1 MQIINDE
8 SRSRLGELSA
18 HIIEYL
24 DTRWDLFLLQLT
36 EKGMNAL
43 SSIVA
48 GLLLVLFGSIVL
60 IFASIGAAISIGS
73 ALDNP
78 AAGYFIIAG
87 VFVVLLILGTMFARN
102 YVRNVV
108 STSILESIKDDD
120 FDEVPSVNIAL
131 NALVCWPTWRD
142 SAN

>member
-1 MQIINDE
+1 MEIINDE

-43 SSIVA
+43 SSIIS
-48 GLLLVLFGSIVL
+48 GLLLVFFGSIILV
-60 IFASIGAAISIGS
+60 FASIGAAIYIGQ
-73 ALDNP
+73 AMDNP
-78 AAGYFIIAG
+78 AAGFFIMAG
-87 VFVVLLILGTMFARN
+87 IFMVVLILGIIFARN
-102 YVRNVV
+102 YVRTVI

-120 FDEVPSVNIAL
+120 YDEVNTRVQ
-131 NALVCWPTWRD
+131 R
-142 SAN
+142 

>member
-1 MQIINDE
+1 MEIFNDE
-8 SRSRLGELSA
+8 SRSRLGELSS

-43 SSIVA
+43 SSIIS
-48 GLLLVLFGSIVL
+48 GLLAVLFGSIIL
-60 IFASIGAAISIGS
+60 IFASIGVAISIGR

-78 AAGYFIIAG
+78 AAGYFIVAG
-87 VFVVLLILGTMFARN
+87 IFVVLLILGIVFAHA

-108 STSILESIKDDD
+108 STSILKSIKDSDP
-120 FDEVPSVNIAL
+120 DEVPSRI
-131 NALVCWPTWRD
+131 
-142 SAN
+142 